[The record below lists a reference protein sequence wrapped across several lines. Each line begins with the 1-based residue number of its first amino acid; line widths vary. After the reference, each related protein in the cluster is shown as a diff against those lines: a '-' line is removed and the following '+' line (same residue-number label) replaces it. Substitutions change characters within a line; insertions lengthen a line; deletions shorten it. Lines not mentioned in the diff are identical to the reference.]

1 VVLGAA
7 AGAGGEIPAS
17 SNGGVSWGRAL
28 GGPRV
33 P

>member
-17 SNGGVSWGRAL
+17 SGGGVGQGRAW
-28 GGPRV
+28 GGPGV